1 LDIDTGFI
9 IVAGNEEENE
19 PVRERQVQ
27 DTHSATND
35 DTAMKDVSIL
45 HQSVLSNNG
54 PVVYVAHTD
63 DEVLRQLKDIETSDL
78 TQIELSL

>member
-1 LDIDTGFI
+1 
-9 IVAGNEEENE
+9 
-19 PVRERQVQ
+19 
-27 DTHSATND
+27 
-35 DTAMKDVSIL
+35 MKEVSIL
-45 HQSVLSNNG
+45 HQSLRSNNG